1 MSDRALTGSARAFV
15 PFWNACT
22 QRLSKRLWLPTKTG
36 CAVSDLTSWTGS
48 SKNTMSKSWFTANMA
63 KDRNP
68 SALYRMTLNCRKTY
82 LPSAITS
89 SQKTMENVRK
99 EIDACASKASKAKIK
114 AHQHVLRTTKKQRE
128 LFSNW
133 FGVVRWTY
141 NKCVEK
147 INECK
152 DRREKC
158 NLTRNYYRGLFLN
171 EESAIVQENPWLL
184 DVPYDIR
191 DGAVIDVLDN
201 LTSNLTKVKNRS
213 IKTFRL
219 SFRAKKDK
227 THSIYIPKKHY
238 KYKPKIK
245 SHVICTRYWSK
256 SGCESLTTCRKGIS
270 LPKKLE
276 RDSRL
281 VSERA
286 NNRYVL
292 AESVNYAVFD
302 ECRAKGGENQAA
314 FDPVIA
320 LDPGVRTFQTGYDPR
335 GYVFEFGKGDIGR
348 IIRLCK
354 HMDDLI
360 SRTTKVRCR
369 KRYRIN
375 RRALPRMRD
384 KIHNLVMDLH
394 RKLAYWLCSNYKYVI
409 LPKYETS
416 KMVVKGHRKI
426 TRRTVR
432 SMMTW
437 SNYRFKQIL
446 LHKAKETSTVIHSCT
461 EEYTSKTCTRCGT
474 IKYNLGGSK
483 VFRCG
488 SCDLVVD
495 RDYNG
500 CRNIFLKVVSETH

>member
-1 MSDRALTGSARAFV
+1 VT
-15 PFWNACT
+15 
-22 QRLSKRLWLPTKTG
+22 
-36 CAVSDLTSWTGS
+36 
-48 SKNTMSKSWFTANMA
+48 
-63 KDRNP
+63 
-68 SALYRMTLNCRKTY
+68 RK
-82 LPSAITS
+82 
-89 SQKTMENVRK
+89 
-99 EIDACASKASKAKIK
+99 
-114 AHQHVLRTTKKQRE
+114 
-128 LFSNW
+128 
-133 FGVVRWTY
+133 
-141 NKCVEK
+141 
-147 INECK
+147 
-152 DRREKC
+152 
-158 NLTRNYYRGLFLN
+158 YYRDLFVN
-171 EESAIVQENPWLL
+171 KDSPAVQENPWLE
-184 DVPYDIR
+184 DVPYDVR
-191 DGAVIDVLDN
+191 DGAVTDILHN
-201 LTSNLTKVKNRS
+201 LSTNFIKLKNRS

-219 SFRAKKDK
+219 SFRSKKDK
-227 THSIYIPKKHY
+227 TQSIHIEKKHY
-238 KYKPKIK
+238 HYKPKTN
-245 SHVICTRYWSK
+245 SNVLYSNYWFK
-256 SGCESLTTCRKGIS
+256 NECEPLSTCIQGIS

-276 RDSRL
+276 CDSKL
-281 VSERA
+281 VYERA

-302 ECRAKGGENQAA
+302 ECRAKGGDNQAA
-314 FDPVIA
+314 FNPVIA

-360 SRTTKVRCR
+360 SRATKVPCR

-375 RRALPRMRD
+375 RCALPRMRT
-384 KIHNLVMDLH
+384 KIQNLVMDLH
-394 RKLAYWLCSNYKYVI
+394 RKLASWLCSNYKYVI